1 VCADWQKRQLSSYIK
16 DSAGLCGMIAKVSP
30 TAHAFH
36 EDSRN
41 WGFYFL
47 VDNPE
52 VRAQESESLYLL
64 VAIPKTPRDAL
75 DQVLGADVVVL
86 PCEVTLL
93 DNTRAGC
100 GAQR

>member
-1 VCADWQKRQLSSYIK
+1 VRHDREGLANGACLPRGLPQL
-16 DSAGLCGMIAKVSP
+16 
-30 TAHAFH
+30 
-36 EDSRN
+36 
-41 WGFYFL
+41 GFYFL

-75 DQVLGADVVVL
+75 DQVLGSDVVVL